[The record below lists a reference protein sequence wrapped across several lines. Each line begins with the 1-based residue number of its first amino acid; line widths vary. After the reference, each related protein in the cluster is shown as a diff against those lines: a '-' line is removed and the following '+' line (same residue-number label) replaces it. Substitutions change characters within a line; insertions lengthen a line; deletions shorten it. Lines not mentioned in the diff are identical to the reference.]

1 MNNFLHSPGR
11 ITICIRSGEYKKFF
25 TRANIYSYSPGRI
38 PIQIP
43 IRSPIRIPNLR
54 YPLGLRLTTPPYPF
68 ESSLSLLSFR
78 VFLLPPLSSGVFLLP
93 PYHVLFLSLRTFSF
107 HDWGFDRASLDRDSV
122 VFFTTTPSQPDLKD
136 IYFWGY
142 LSQFYYRKKKEKK
155 KHNKLKYLY

>member
-11 ITICIRSGEYKKFF
+11 ITICILSGEYKKFF

-93 PYHVLFLSLRTFSF
+93 PPPLTSWVIPHQHYILSCSTVCYRVPTVSHYILLCAIVSHYILSCSTVSHVLFL
-107 HDWGFDRASLDRDSV
+107 
-122 VFFTTTPSQPDLKD
+122 FFMHVL
-136 IYFWGY
+136 F
-142 LSQFYYRKKKEKK
+142 L
-155 KHNKLKYLY
+155 